1 MYAIAGVTGHTG
13 SVVAR
18 TLLDQGHPI
27 RVIVRDAAKGAPWQA
42 RGAEVA
48 VATVEDRHALARALT
63 GVDGAFLLLPPGAPA
78 ARSLAAGRAAQ
89 ITAISAAVREA
100 RPGRVVLLS
109 SVGANLAAGTGPIQY
124 LHGLENALRETGVP
138 AIFLRAA
145 FFMENWGGSLAS
157 ALATGALHYGIRS
170 DVKLPQVA
178 TADIGRTAARLLL
191 EPPPKG
197 TRVVEIE
204 GPAPLTLDQTAAV
217 LGKVAGKPVRA
228 VSIPPEAQV
237 EALVGLGMS
246 REEAS
251 LLGEM
256 STAVNEGR
264 LGWEGHEHVVGTVTL
279 EQRLRELLAAH

>member
-48 VATVEDRHALARALT
+48 IATVEDRHALARALA
-63 GVDGAFLLLPPGAPA
+63 GVEGAYLLLPPGAPA

-100 RPGRVVLLS
+100 RPGWVVLLS

-178 TADIGRTAARLLL
+178 TADIGRTAARLLV

-197 TRVVEIE
+197 ARVVEIE
-204 GPAPLTLDQTAAV
+204 GPAPLTLDETAAV

-264 LGWEGHEHVVGTVTL
+264 LAWEGHEHVVGTVTL
-279 EQRLRELLAAH
+279 EQRLRELLAAR